1 MTSGARRSW
10 PPGTYSC
17 PDDNGQTF
25 TLTFRAH
32 PGGPALATAVLALTG
47 CGGTALT
54 VGAKENELGLESA
67 RPLATKVLEV
77 AGVPWKLSALP
88 VAAGLAVR
96 RAGRVCRRRPGWCRR
111 RCR

>member
-25 TLTFRAH
+25 TLTLRAH

-77 AGVPWKLSALP
+77 AGVPWKLAP
-88 VAAGLAVR
+88 FQWPPA
-96 RAGRVCRRRPGWCRR
+96 
-111 RCR
+111 

>member
-1 MTSGARRSW
+1 LVLVGVVAVALGPAACASAPPAGPVAQTS

-67 RPLATKVLEV
+67 RPLAAKVLEV
-77 AGVPWKLSALP
+77 AGVPWKLPPFQWPPA
-88 VAAGLAVR
+88 
-96 RAGRVCRRRPGWCRR
+96 
-111 RCR
+111 